1 MTRDYAFH
9 SRRPAGLA
17 SRLFQLVHTL
27 ALVLAVGAP
36 TAHAALDLRAIAGCK
51 PGADDQVVT
60 RDGLFTVHFVCDHL
74 LDRDPG
80 AAYKRELLFNT
91 EFAEVSA
98 GTELIAPGTVVDNR
112 VVRLVRRGM
121 RVFVEEVRFEVS
133 SQMEPGIERAVEET
147 TLHGVVRAFDILG
160 RGRRGES
167 VIDITQLFVTDPP
180 KAFALGFMKHFGM
193 KDIDPRRSYIDN
205 FKVFPDNVGIRY
217 YQTWVADRSE
227 LIDRVEVGDDSVT
240 AFLGFVFYTNIYL
253 LPPKPMR
260 PRYFD
265 DRVGYFATSFR
276 DYGSGEAGGVER
288 AYIQRYRLDKRD
300 PAAAISEPVKPIVF
314 YIAESVPEVWRPY
327 MKQAVEDWQ
336 PVFEKAGF
344 RKAIF
349 ARDAPGED
357 EDPTWDPDDVR
368 YNVIRWAPSGRRNA
382 LGAAV
387 VDPRSG
393 EVISSHTIF
402 WHDILRLV
410 ETWYFTQASP
420 LDARAQKLPLP
431 RELMGE
437 LLRYVV
443 RHEIG
448 HALGLRH
455 NFKAS
460 SMITPKQLRDP
471 DWTKQWGT
479 SASNMSYARFNY
491 VAQPG
496 DDAGLVPKLGPYDY
510 FAIEWGYR
518 QFEGHPTPDEERI
531 LLDQIAARQVTEPL
545 LRFGGEDSVAE
556 VDPTVGSSV
565 LCGEAISCADLGL
578 RNIDRVMSYIVPATT
593 RPGESYERLST
604 MYEALVQQRHRE
616 LAFVTK
622 LVGGVEET
630 RYHAGRGTT
639 PFSSVPP
646 ARQHDAVKFLVERAF
661 TEPKALLDPGV
672 LTRITPAGGQY
683 PLQGSNI
690 DLLGRLI
697 DPGVFE
703 RMTEASNA
711 SEERYTGVDLLN
723 DLNKGLFSELEA
735 KTPIITSYRRQVQR
749 SYVTL
754 LLNAGS
760 TSDSSAG
767 ARNIDRSAD
776 YEGKPAVRNPRLKTG
791 RGFDSALADVGAQ
804 YSQGSAE
811 ISEYRAALRAAVG
824 DLNRRIG
831 AALPKT
837 KDTGTLLHLRLVRSQ
852 LGNLQ

>member
-1 MTRDYAFH
+1 
-9 SRRPAGLA
+9 
-17 SRLFQLVHTL
+17 
-27 ALVLAVGAP
+27 
-36 TAHAALDLRAIAGCK
+36 
-51 PGADDQVVT
+51 
-60 RDGLFTVHFVCDHL
+60 
-74 LDRDPG
+74 
-80 AAYKRELLFNT
+80 
-91 EFAEVSA
+91 
-98 GTELIAPGTVVDNR
+98 
-112 VVRLVRRGM
+112 
-121 RVFVEEVRFEVS
+121 
-133 SQMEPGIERAVEET
+133 
-147 TLHGVVRAFDILG
+147 
-160 RGRRGES
+160 
-167 VIDITQLFVTDPP
+167 
-180 KAFALGFMKHFGM
+180 
-193 KDIDPRRSYIDN
+193 
-205 FKVFPDNVGIRY
+205 
-217 YQTWVADRSE
+217 
-227 LIDRVEVGDDSVT
+227 
-240 AFLGFVFYTNIYL
+240 
-253 LPPKPMR
+253 
-260 PRYFD
+260 
-265 DRVGYFATSFR
+265 
-276 DYGSGEAGGVER
+276 
-288 AYIQRYRLDKRD
+288 
-300 PAAAISEPVKPIVF
+300 
-314 YIAESVPEVWRPY
+314 
-327 MKQAVEDWQ
+327 
-336 PVFEKAGF
+336 
-344 RKAIF
+344 
-349 ARDAPGED
+349 
-357 EDPTWDPDDVR
+357 
-368 YNVIRWAPSGRRNA
+368 
-382 LGAAV
+382 
-387 VDPRSG
+387 
-393 EVISSHTIF
+393 
-402 WHDILRLV
+402 
-410 ETWYFTQASP
+410 
-420 LDARAQKLPLP
+420 
-431 RELMGE
+431 
-437 LLRYVV
+437 
-443 RHEIG
+443 
-448 HALGLRH
+448 
-455 NFKAS
+455 
-460 SMITPKQLRDP
+460 
-471 DWTKQWGT
+471 
-479 SASNMSYARFNY
+479 
-491 VAQPG
+491 
-496 DDAGLVPKLGPYDY
+496 
-510 FAIEWGYR
+510 
-518 QFEGHPTPDEERI
+518 
-531 LLDQIAARQVTEPL
+531 
-545 LRFGGEDSVAE
+545 VAE